1 MDTWFSMGVVTPL
14 IQFCRVIILRMV
26 EPYCSQSSIDLLRS
40 FIRRVPWVVLTS
52 LGVYRRPVF
61 PLSMLRC

>member
-14 IQFCRVIILRMV
+14 IQFCRVILLRMV

-52 LGVYRRPVF
+52 LGGY
-61 PLSMLRC
+61 